1 ENAKFKLVYR
11 VMDPDTAGWVAR
23 MSGTI
28 LVDDE
33 LRKAKTDNMLTET
46 IDSERTIR
54 QAERF
59 FIDSNMIL
67 NLPDFVSFIF
77 TTKTLP
83 SASLISPIKV
93 RKRQLKIFSVSPDI
107 AAAAAPVKIML
118 DFGED
123 DKPAMPDVMTTHPA
137 LFFDESE
144 VKPAKSQSD
153 DEEHFSPLDF

>member
-1 ENAKFKLVYR
+1 
-11 VMDPDTAGWVAR
+11 
-23 MSGTI
+23 
-28 LVDDE
+28 
-33 LRKAKTDNMLTET
+33 MLTET

-67 NLPDFVSFIF
+67 NLPEFVSFIF

-107 AAAAAPVKIML
+107 TAAAAQVKIAL
-118 DFGED
+118 DFSED
-123 DKPAMPDVMTTHPA
+123 DKPAMPDVMTTYPN
-137 LFFDESE
+137 LFFDEIE
-144 VKPAKSQSD
+144 VKPLKLKP
-153 DEEHFSPLDF
+153 DEEHPSPLDF

>member
-1 ENAKFKLVYR
+1 
-11 VMDPDTAGWVAR
+11 
-23 MSGTI
+23 
-28 LVDDE
+28 
-33 LRKAKTDNMLTET
+33 LTET

-77 TTKTLP
+77 TTKKLP

-118 DFGED
+118 DFDDD
-123 DKPAMPDVMTTHPA
+123 DKPSAPDVMTTHQD
-137 LFFDESE
+137 LFFDESA
-144 VKPAKSQSD
+144 VKPTNPKPDNA
-153 DEEHFSPLDF
+153 EHFSPLDF